1 MKKTFLLALMCLF
14 ALAVTAQAQVKERVE
29 VVSFHGKQ
37 RCATCMAIEKYA
49 REVVSQDFADEQK
62 SGKVVF
68 KVVDIST
75 TEGKK
80 LAKSY
85 RVTWSSLFINSWKDG
100 KEQRGNITEFSFK
113 NARKN
118 TEEFKKGVRDKIKEG
133 LKQ

>member
-29 VVSFHGKQ
+29 VLYFHGKQ

-113 NARKN
+113 NARSH
-118 TEEFKKGVRDKIKEG
+118 TEEFKKGVRDKITEG

>member
-1 MKKTFLLALMCLF
+1 MKKTVLLVLMCLF

-29 VVSFHGKQ
+29 VVYFHGKQ

-85 RVTWSSLFINSWKDG
+85 RVTWSSLFINRWKDG

>member
-1 MKKTFLLALMCLF
+1 M
-14 ALAVTAQAQVKERVE
+14 
-29 VVSFHGKQ
+29 
-37 RCATCMAIEKYA
+37 
-49 REVVSQDFADEQK
+49 VSQDFADEQK

-100 KEQRGNITEFSFK
+100 KERRGNITEFSFK

>member
-14 ALAVTAQAQVKERVE
+14 ALAVTVQAQVKERVE
-29 VVSFHGKQ
+29 VVYFHGKQ
-37 RCATCMAIEKYA
+37 RCATCLVIEKYA
-49 REVVSQDFADEQK
+49 REVVNQDFADEQK

-80 LAKSY
+80 LTKSY

-100 KEQRGNITEFSFK
+100 KEQRSNITEFSFK

>member
-1 MKKTFLLALMCLF
+1 MKKTCLLALLCLF

-29 VVSFHGKQ
+29 VVYFHGKQ
-37 RCATCMAIEKYA
+37 RCAMCMAIEKYA

-85 RVTWSSLFINSWKDG
+85 RVTWSSLFINRWKDG

>member
-29 VVSFHGKQ
+29 VLYFHGKQ

-62 SGKVVF
+62 SGRVVF

-75 TEGKK
+75 TEGMK

-113 NARKN
+113 NARN
-118 TEEFKKGVRDKIKEG
+118 HTEEFKKGVRDKIKEG

>member
-29 VVSFHGKQ
+29 VVYFHGKQ

-49 REVVSQDFADEQK
+49 REVVSQDVADEQK
-62 SGKVVF
+62 SGKAVF

-85 RVTWSSLFINSWKDG
+85 RVTWSSLFINRWKDG

>member
-14 ALAVTAQAQVKERVE
+14 ALAVTAQTQVKERVE
-29 VVSFHGKQ
+29 VLYFHGKQ

-49 REVVSQDFADEQK
+49 REVVSQDVADEQK

-68 KVVDIST
+68 KGVDIST
-75 TEGKK
+75 AEGKK

>member
-1 MKKTFLLALMCLF
+1 MKKTVLLALMCLF
-14 ALAVTAQAQVKERVE
+14 ALAVTAQAQVKDRVE
-29 VVSFHGKQ
+29 AVYFHGKQ

-49 REVVSQDFADEQK
+49 REVVNQDFAEEQK

-75 TEGKK
+75 AEGKK
-80 LAKSY
+80 LAKDY
-85 RVTWSSLFINSWKDG
+85 RVTWSSLFINSRKDG
-100 KEQRGNITEFSFK
+100 KERRGNITEFSFK

>member
-14 ALAVTAQAQVKERVE
+14 ALAVTAQTQVKERVE
-29 VVSFHGKQ
+29 VLYFHGKQ

-49 REVVSQDFADEQK
+49 REVVSQDVADEQK

-68 KVVDIST
+68 KGVDIST
-75 TEGKK
+75 AEGKK

-100 KEQRGNITEFSFK
+100 KEQRGNITEFAFK
-113 NARKN
+113 NARSH

>member
-29 VVSFHGKQ
+29 VLYFHGKQ

-62 SGKVVF
+62 SGRVVF

-75 TEGKK
+75 TEGMK

-113 NARKN
+113 NARSH

>member
-1 MKKTFLLALMCLF
+1 M
-14 ALAVTAQAQVKERVE
+14 
-29 VVSFHGKQ
+29 G
-37 RCATCMAIEKYA
+37 CMAIEKYA

-85 RVTWSSLFINSWKDG
+85 RVTWSSLFINRWKDG

>member
-29 VVSFHGKQ
+29 VVYFHGKQ

-85 RVTWSSLFINSWKDG
+85 RVTWSSLFINRWKDG
-100 KEQRGNITEFSFK
+100 KERRGNVTEFSFK
-113 NARKN
+113 NARKH

>member
-14 ALAVTAQAQVKERVE
+14 ALAVTAHAQVKERVD
-29 VVSFHGKQ
+29 VVYFHGKQ
-37 RCATCMAIEKYA
+37 RCATCLAIEKYA
-49 REVVSQDFADEQK
+49 REVVNQDFADEQK

-80 LAKSY
+80 LTKSY

>member
-14 ALAVTAQAQVKERVE
+14 ALAVAAQAQVKERVE
-29 VVSFHGKQ
+29 VVYFHGKQ

-49 REVVSQDFADEQK
+49 REVVNQDFADEQK

-85 RVTWSSLFINSWKDG
+85 RVTWSSLFINRWKDG

>member
-29 VVSFHGKQ
+29 VLYFHGKQ

-85 RVTWSSLFINSWKDG
+85 RVTWSSLFINRWKDG

-113 NARKN
+113 NARSH

>member
-1 MKKTFLLALMCLF
+1 MKKTFLLALTCLF

-29 VVSFHGKQ
+29 VVYFHGKQ

-62 SGKVVF
+62 SGRVVF

-100 KEQRGNITEFSFK
+100 KERRGNITEFSFK

>member
-29 VVSFHGKQ
+29 VLYFHGKQ

-62 SGKVVF
+62 SGRVVF

-113 NARKN
+113 NARSH

>member
-1 MKKTFLLALMCLF
+1 MKKTVLLALMCLF

-29 VVSFHGKQ
+29 VLYFHGKQ

-85 RVTWSSLFINSWKDG
+85 RVTWSSLFINRWKDG

>member
-14 ALAVTAQAQVKERVE
+14 ALAVTVQAQVKERVE
-29 VVSFHGKQ
+29 VVYFHGKQ

-49 REVVSQDFADEQK
+49 REVVNQDFADEQK

-113 NARKN
+113 NARSH

>member
-1 MKKTFLLALMCLF
+1 MKKTFLLALTCLF

-29 VVSFHGKQ
+29 VVYFHGKQ

-62 SGKVVF
+62 SGRVVF

-100 KEQRGNITEFSFK
+100 KERRGNITEFSFK

-118 TEEFKKGVRDKIKEG
+118 TVEFKKGVRDKIKEG

>member
-29 VVSFHGKQ
+29 VVYFHGKQ
-37 RCATCMAIEKYA
+37 RCATCLAIEKYA

-75 TEGKK
+75 TEDKK

-100 KEQRGNITEFSFK
+100 KEQRGNVTEFSFK
-113 NARKN
+113 NARSH

>member
-1 MKKTFLLALMCLF
+1 MKKTFLLALTCLL
-14 ALAVTAQAQVKERVE
+14 ALGVTAQAQVKERVE
-29 VVSFHGKQ
+29 VVYFHGKQ

-62 SGKVVF
+62 SGRVVF

-100 KEQRGNITEFSFK
+100 KERRGNITEFSFK

>member
-29 VVSFHGKQ
+29 VVYVHGKQ

-85 RVTWSSLFINSWKDG
+85 RVTWSSLFINRWKDG

>member
-29 VVSFHGKQ
+29 VLYFHGKQ

-75 TEGKK
+75 TEGMK

-100 KEQRGNITEFSFK
+100 KEQRGNVTVFSFK
-113 NARKN
+113 NARNN

>member
-1 MKKTFLLALMCLF
+1 MKKTVLLVLMCLF

-29 VVSFHGKQ
+29 VVYFHGKQ

-62 SGKVVF
+62 SGEVVL

-85 RVTWSSLFINSWKDG
+85 RVTWSSLFINRWKDG

>member
-1 MKKTFLLALMCLF
+1 MKKTLFVLLMALFPLCAM
-14 ALAVTAQAQVKERVE
+14 AQAVANQRVE
-29 VVSFHGKQ
+29 VVYFHGKQ

-49 REVVSQDFADEQK
+49 REVVNQDFAEEQK

-75 TEGKK
+75 AEGKK
-80 LAKSY
+80 LAKDY
-85 RVTWSSLFINSWKDG
+85 RVTWSSLFINSRKGG

-113 NARKN
+113 NARNN
-118 TEEFKKGVRDKIKEG
+118 TDEFKKGVRDKIKAL

>member
-1 MKKTFLLALMCLF
+1 M
-14 ALAVTAQAQVKERVE
+14 KERVE
-29 VVSFHGKQ
+29 VVYFHGKQ

-49 REVVSQDFADEQK
+49 REVVNQDFAEEQK

-85 RVTWSSLFINSWKDG
+85 RVTWSSLFINRWKDG

>member
-14 ALAVTAQAQVKERVE
+14 ALAVAAQAQVKERVE
-29 VVSFHGKQ
+29 VVYFHGKQ

-85 RVTWSSLFINSWKDG
+85 RVTWSSLFINRWKDG

-118 TEEFKKGVRDKIKEG
+118 TEEFKKGVRDKMKEG

>member
-1 MKKTFLLALMCLF
+1 MKKTFLLALTCLF

-29 VVSFHGKQ
+29 VVYFHGKQ

-80 LAKSY
+80 LTKSY

-100 KEQRGNITEFSFK
+100 KERRGNITEFSFK

>member
-14 ALAVTAQAQVKERVE
+14 ALAVTAQAQVKGRVE
-29 VVSFHGKQ
+29 VVYFHGKQ

-80 LAKSY
+80 LAESY
-85 RVTWSSLFINSWKDG
+85 RVTWSSLFINRWKDG
-100 KEQRGNITEFSFK
+100 KERRGNITEFSFK

>member
-29 VVSFHGKQ
+29 VVYFHGKQ
-37 RCATCMAIEKYA
+37 RCATCLAIEKYA

-62 SGKVVF
+62 SGRVVF

-80 LAKSY
+80 LTKSY

>member
-14 ALAVTAQAQVKERVE
+14 ALAVTAQAQVKDRVE
-29 VVSFHGKQ
+29 VVYFHGKQ

-49 REVVSQDFADEQK
+49 REVVNQDFAEEQK

-75 TEGKK
+75 AEGKK
-80 LAKSY
+80 LAKDY
-85 RVTWSSLFINSWKDG
+85 RVTWSSLFINSRKGG

-113 NARKN
+113 NARNN
-118 TEEFKKGVRDKIKEG
+118 TDEFKKGVRDKIKAL

>member
-14 ALAVTAQAQVKERVE
+14 ALSVTVQAQVKERVE
-29 VVSFHGKQ
+29 VLYFHGKQ

-113 NARKN
+113 NARNN

>member
-14 ALAVTAQAQVKERVE
+14 ALAVAAQAQVKERVE
-29 VVSFHGKQ
+29 VVYFHGKQ

-80 LAKSY
+80 LEKSY
-85 RVTWSSLFINSWKDG
+85 RVTWSSLFINRWKDG

-118 TEEFKKGVRDKIKEG
+118 TVEFKKGVRDKIKEG